1 MNNRS
6 ACLFHYADK
15 EIITEFYKVNNRQI
29 AVCVIQQNLTLKYII
44 ICANVFFIVWLSAF
58 MQFSYFRKFQVKGD

>member
-15 EIITEFYKVNNRQI
+15 EIITEFYKVNNTQI

-44 ICANVFFIVWLSAF
+44 ICADVFLLCGFLHSCNFHISENF
-58 MQFSYFRKFQVKGD
+58 K